1 MQNSIEFVHYFLA
14 EKGDEES
21 QALDKDSDDEDNA
34 EIMRLCK
41 VNKLIL
47 EKCTTHCVVMF

>member
-1 MQNSIEFVHYFLA
+1 MQNSIEFVLYFLA

-47 EKCTTHCVVMF
+47 E